1 MLRIVSQT
9 DTGVMRQQN
18 QDCAKSGAL
27 ADGTIWSVVCD
38 GMGGTVG
45 GAIAS
50 KLVVDA
56 FEQSVDE
63 GLDQLPSGS
72 LKNFLEVAIS
82 RANNLM
88 IDKIMEQPE
97 LAGMGT
103 TLVACVVKDSVA
115 HIAHV
120 GDSRA
125 YLLQKD
131 DIVQLTRDHS
141 MVQVLVDQGQISP
154 EEAKNHPKRN
164 VITRAVGINRNIDID
179 YDEIPLQDGDILLL
193 CTDGVTGHIDDRE
206 LWQLVREHDFFD
218 AAQAL
223 IDEANARGGSDNS
236 TAVLIG

>member
-1 MLRIVSQT
+1 
-9 DTGVMRQQN
+9 
-18 QDCAKSGAL
+18 
-27 ADGTIWSVVCD
+27 
-38 GMGGTVG
+38 
-45 GAIAS
+45 
-50 KLVVDA
+50 
-56 FEQSVDE
+56 
-63 GLDQLPSGS
+63 
-72 LKNFLEVAIS
+72 
-82 RANNLM
+82 
-88 IDKIMEQPE
+88 
-97 LAGMGT
+97 
-103 TLVACVVKDSVA
+103 
-115 HIAHV
+115 
-120 GDSRA
+120 
-125 YLLQKD
+125 
-131 DIVQLTRDHS
+131 